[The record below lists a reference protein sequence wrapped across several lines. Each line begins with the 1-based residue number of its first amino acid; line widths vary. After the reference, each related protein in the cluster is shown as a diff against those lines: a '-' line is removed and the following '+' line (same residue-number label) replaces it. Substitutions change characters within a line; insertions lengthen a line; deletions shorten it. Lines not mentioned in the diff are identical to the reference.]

1 MVSKA
6 SNAKKFTTM
15 ALLLVPIGIA
25 INFVGGQIAS
35 LLKLPIFID
44 VIGTVLV
51 GALTGPLLGAL
62 TGLVTNLVL
71 GITSP
76 TAIPYAVVSVA
87 IGWAAGFAAKRG
99 WFTTKKGLALSTLLI
114 WAVTQL
120 TANPVTVFVFG
131 GVAGGGSGALTL
143 FLLQTGQSLWSSV
156 FTTAIITET
165 IDKVISVIVVYG
177 LIKAIPNRTLMKFPL
192 GEHYLDASYF
202 SAKSSEADWN

>member
-99 WFTTKKGLALSTLLI
+99 
-114 WAVTQL
+114 
-120 TANPVTVFVFG
+120 
-131 GVAGGGSGALTL
+131 
-143 FLLQTGQSLWSSV
+143 
-156 FTTAIITET
+156 
-165 IDKVISVIVVYG
+165 
-177 LIKAIPNRTLMKFPL
+177 
-192 GEHYLDASYF
+192 
-202 SAKSSEADWN
+202 